1 MPDRND
7 RQSRTPEMGTPWW
20 PESEVAQPAQ
30 PARKSTLQSRRAE
43 PASTGRLGHALSR
56 LPEVWLWVMAGL
68 SLLVATATAS
78 LAHSLLLLPLV
89 PMAVLLAITAVVR
102 LLLSMLL
109 SEDTESE
116 VPGIVVGLSALLF
129 GWAFGAWMLWMIPA
143 SVVLLSTKPDVGVA
157 LVIAAALGSLTLPG
171 LAVALGLRSEVPGS
185 GAWLPVRLGATAGIA
200 SVVGAAIFGL
210 LVPSG

>member
-1 MPDRND
+1 M
-7 RQSRTPEMGTPWW
+7 T
-20 PESEVAQPAQ
+20 
-30 PARKSTLQSRRAE
+30 
-43 PASTGRLGHALSR
+43 
-56 LPEVWLWVMAGL
+56 AGL
-68 SLLVATATAS
+68 SLLLATAIAG

-89 PMAVLLAITAVVR
+89 PMAVLLAITGVVR

-109 SEDTESE
+109 SEDSESE

-129 GWAFGAWMLWMIPA
+129 GWAFGAWILWMVPV
-143 SVVLLSTKPDVGVA
+143 SVKLLSTKPGVGVA
-157 LVIAAALGSLTLPG
+157 LVLAAALGSLTLPG
-171 LAVALGLRSEVPGS
+171 LAIALGLRSEVPGS